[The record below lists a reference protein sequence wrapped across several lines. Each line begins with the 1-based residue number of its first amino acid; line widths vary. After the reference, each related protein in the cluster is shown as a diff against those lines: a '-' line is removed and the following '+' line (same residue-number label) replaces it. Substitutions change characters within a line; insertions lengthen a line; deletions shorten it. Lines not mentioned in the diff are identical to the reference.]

1 MTVQKAYDE
10 LAREE
15 LVIPRRGK
23 GYIVAALQSSERSSL
38 AKAHVKE
45 KFRESVEAA
54 FVDGLSGTAILAI
67 VKELVLEK
75 SLSIGG
81 DSHANGTKA

>member
-23 GYIVAALQSSERSSL
+23 GYIVAPLQTSERSLL
-38 AKAHVKE
+38 AKAHAKE
-45 KFRESVEAA
+45 KFREMVDAA
-54 FVDGLSGTAILAI
+54 FVDGLTSNAILTI
-67 VKELVLEK
+67 VKELLTEK
-75 SLSIGG
+75 ASTSGG
-81 DSHANGTKA
+81 DTHVGGAKA